1 MKLLALHTNSS
12 ELRQAAGTILCHDVR
27 GAGRRGGVLFKG
39 TTLTVDDL
47 ARLGELPPQT
57 IHVVAL
63 DPDDVPEDEAA
74 RRIAEAVAGSGLRLK
89 GPHQSRYTFVA
100 AHRGVLRVKPD
111 VLQQLNDI
119 EYVNV
124 YTWYDGQ
131 VVDQE
136 AQVGAAKVM
145 PLAVS
150 AATVREAE
158 ELARAHWPVVDVA
171 PFQPHRVGMVVSEQ
185 LDERSR
191 TRFETT
197 IRNRLAW
204 FGSELLG
211 VCYVEPDSQAV
222 AGAIRRLERDGADV
236 ILTGGGNA
244 IDPADP
250 LLGAIQTLGLRLE
263 KQGVPAHPGS
273 MLWLAYDGTVPVLG
287 LPSCGMY
294 SRATAMDIVLPQILT
309 GRRPTRTELAALGHG
324 GHLTRAMEFR
334 FAPYEG
340 FEPADQ

>member
-1 MKLLALHTNSS
+1 MKLLALRTNSP
-12 ELRQAAGTILCHDVR
+12 ELREAVGTVLCHDVR

-39 TTLTVDDL
+39 ATLTVDDL
-47 ARLGELPPQT
+47 ARLSELPPQT

-63 DPDDVPEDEAA
+63 EADDVQEDEAA
-74 RRIAEAVAGSGLRLK
+74 RRIAEAVAGAGVQLK

-100 AHRGVLRVKPD
+100 AHRGVLRVKPEA
-111 VLQQLNDI
+111 LHQLNSI
-119 EYVNV
+119 EYVSV

-131 VVDQE
+131 VVDAG
-136 AQVGAAKVM
+136 AQVGAAKVT
-145 PLAVS
+145 PLAVHQ
-150 AATVREAE
+150 AVVQQAETV
-158 ELARAHWPVVDVA
+158 ARAHWPVVDVA
-171 PFQPHRVGMVVSEQ
+171 AFRPHRVGMVVSEQ

-191 TRFETT
+191 TRFEAT

-204 FGSELLG
+204 FGSELLE
-211 VCYVEPDSQAV
+211 VRYVEPDSAAV
-222 AGAIRRLERDGADV
+222 ARAIRALGEAGAEV

-250 LLGAIQTLGLRLE
+250 LLGALAALGLRLE

-273 MLWLAYDGTVPVLG
+273 MLWLAYDGTRPVLG

-309 GRRPTRTELAALGHG
+309 GHRPTRSELAALGHG

-340 FEPADQ
+340 FEPASE